1 MKQKIYFSPFII
13 FFVLFFS
20 SCKESVEKKK
30 AINDF
35 EKNFYDHPGIGPISE
50 IKLEEK
56 LDWNMVA
63 EGEKS
68 FKAKCMSCHIMSEDK
83 MIGPGLKG
91 VTKRRRPE
99 WIMNQM
105 LNPMEMVKKD
115 SLSKELFQIY
125 QVQMTD
131 MELSS
136 HEARQ
141 ILEYFRSTER

>member
-1 MKQKIYFSPFII
+1 MKGIIYYSLLSILLI
-13 FFVLFFS
+13 LISCS
-20 SCKESVEKKK
+20 SGEKKK
-30 AINDF
+30 SANDF
-35 EKNFYDHPGIGPISE
+35 EKKFYDHPGIGPVTE
-50 IKLEEK
+50 LKLEDK
-56 LDWNMVA
+56 IDWNMVA
-63 EGEKS
+63 QGENS
-68 FKAKCMSCHIMSEDK
+68 FKAKCMSCHIMSDEK

-105 LNPMEMVKKD
+105 LNPVQNVKED
-115 SLSKELFQIY
+115 SLAKELYQIY

-141 ILEYFRSTER
+141 ILEYFRSTEL